1 MGEFFFMRRLY
12 IYILIFQIC
21 ILFGQENYRSV
32 DDIKNEWNEHTNY
45 QRDEMLSF
53 IDFLFNEGYYERCL
67 VSSFQFLYK
76 LPDDPQKPAI
86 LYLIARSY
94 EGMKNY
100 NLARRYYK
108 RVMNIEPKTSVAYT
122 ASKYRETYSYLMEGD
137 NKSVLVNTDGS
148 NDPYDLTLRAF
159 SYFQSL
165 KWEDARALFI
175 SAEEKFDHRHY
186 SKLMIPIYQAIENVS
201 NVRQHSH
208 AKVALSGMFLPG
220 GGQFTLNDRQNGQG
234 ILFTSLLLYGVYS
247 LGSSSELN
255 GKVQFDKSHGIVMP
269 IYKGVDSGFT
279 LSDGSLTKSISA
291 KSALIKYTIPP
302 IVIGAVIHITSLVKS
317 YSDTKEKNQSLIQY
331 YAIESMQSISP
342 QRFLDFQEPTII
354 IHQYN

>member
-1 MGEFFFMRRLY
+1 MRRPY
-12 IYILIFQIC
+12 TYILIFQIC

-76 LPDDPQKPAI
+76 LPDDPQKSVL

-100 NLARRYYK
+100 TLARRYYK
-108 RVMNIEPKTSVAYT
+108 RVMNIEPETSIAYK
-122 ASKYRETYSYLMEGD
+122 ASKYREIYSYLMEGD
-137 NKSVLVNTDGS
+137 NKSVLKNTEASD
-148 NDPYDLTLRAF
+148 DPYDLTFRAY
-159 SYFQSL
+159 SYFQTL

-175 SAEEKFDHRHY
+175 SAEEKFKHGHY
-186 SKLMIPIYQAIENVS
+186 SKLMVPIYQAIENVS
-201 NVRQHSH
+201 NIQQHSR

-220 GGQFTLNDRQNGQG
+220 GGQLVLKDRQNGQG
-234 ILFTSLLLYGVYS
+234 IFFTSLLLYGMYN
-247 LGSSSELN
+247 LGISSELN
-255 GKVQFDKSHGIVMP
+255 GKVQFDRSPGIVMP
-269 IYKGVDSGFT
+269 IHKGVNKSFS
-279 LSDGSLTKSISA
+279 LSDGSLTKSVYA

-302 IVIGAVIHITSLVKS
+302 ILIGAILHITSLIKS
-317 YSDTKEKNQSLIQY
+317 YSDTKEKNKGLIQY
-331 YAIESMQSISP
+331 YALESMQSISP
-342 QRFLDFQEPTII
+342 ERFLDFQEPTLFNN
-354 IHQYN
+354 QDN

>member
-12 IYILIFQIC
+12 IYILIFQIY
-21 ILFGQENYRSV
+21 ILFGQENYRSI

-67 VSSFQFLYK
+67 ISSFQFLYK

-201 NVRQHSH
+201 NVKQHSQ
-208 AKVALSGMFLPG
+208 AKVALSGMFFPG
-220 GGQFTLNDRQNGQG
+220 GGQFSLNDRHNGQG
-234 ILFTSLLLYGVYS
+234 ILFTIFLLYGIYS
-247 LGSSSELN
+247 QGISNELS
-255 GKVQFDKSHGIVMP
+255 GKVQFDSSPGIVMP
-269 IYKGVDSGFT
+269 IYRGVNSGFS
-279 LSDGSLTKSISA
+279 LSNGKLTKSIHA

-302 IVIGAVIHITSLVKS
+302 IIIGAALHITGLIKS
-317 YSDTKEKNQSLIQY
+317 FSDTKEKNQSLIQY
-331 YAIESMQSISP
+331 YAIESMHSISP
-342 QRFLDFQEPTII
+342 KKFLDFEEPQII
-354 IHQYN
+354 KHKDN

>member
-1 MGEFFFMRRLY
+1 MGEFFFMRRLCA
-12 IYILIFQIC
+12 YILFFQIC
-21 ILFGQENYRSV
+21 SLSGQENYRSV
-32 DDIKNEWNEHTNY
+32 DDIKNEWGEYTNY

-67 VSSFQFLYK
+67 ISSFQFLYK

-86 LYLIARSY
+86 LYLIGRSY
-94 EGMKNY
+94 EGMENY
-100 NLARRYYK
+100 ALARRYYR
-108 RVMNIEPKTSVAYT
+108 RVMNIEPETSVAYT

-234 ILFTSLLLYGVYS
+234 IFFTSLLLYGIYS
-247 LGSSSELN
+247 LGSSTKLN
-255 GKVQFDKSHGIVMP
+255 GKVHFDKSPGIVMP
-269 IYKGVDSGFT
+269 IYKGVNSGFS

-291 KSALIKYTIPP
+291 KSALVKYTIPP
-302 IVIGAVIHITSLVKS
+302 IILGAVLHVTSLVKS
-317 YSDTKEKNQSLIQY
+317 FRDTKDKNQSLIQY
-331 YAIESMQSISP
+331 YALESMQSISP
-342 QRFLDFQEPTII
+342 QKFLDFQEPNITDY
-354 IHQYN
+354 QDN

>member
-53 IDFLFNEGYYERCL
+53 IDFLFNEEYYERCL

-76 LPDDPQKPAI
+76 LPDDPQKPVI
-86 LYLIARSY
+86 LYLIGRSY
-94 EGMKNY
+94 EGMENY
-100 NLARRYYK
+100 ALARRYYN
-108 RVMNIEPKTSVAYT
+108 RVMNIESKTSIAYK

-137 NKSVLVNTDGS
+137 NKSVLINTEGS
-148 NDPYDLTLRAF
+148 DDPYDLTLRAF

-201 NVRQHSH
+201 NIRQHNH
-208 AKVALSGMFLPG
+208 AKVALGGVFLPG
-220 GGQFTLNDRQNGQG
+220 GGQFILNEHHNGQG
-234 ILFTSLLLYGVYS
+234 IFFTSLLLYGIYN
-247 LGSSSELN
+247 LGVGNELN
-255 GKVQFDKSHGIVMP
+255 STMRFDRSPGIVMP
-269 IYKGVDSGFT
+269 IYKGVNSGFS
-279 LSDGSLTKSISA
+279 LADGSLTKSINA
-291 KSALIKYTIPP
+291 KSALVKYTIPP
-302 IVIGAVIHITSLVKS
+302 IVIGTVLHITSLFKS
-317 YSDTKEKNQSLIQY
+317 FSDIKEKNESLIQL
-331 YAIESMQSISP
+331 YALESMQSISP
-342 QRFLDFQEPTII
+342 QRFLDFQEPNII
-354 IHQYN
+354 ENRDN